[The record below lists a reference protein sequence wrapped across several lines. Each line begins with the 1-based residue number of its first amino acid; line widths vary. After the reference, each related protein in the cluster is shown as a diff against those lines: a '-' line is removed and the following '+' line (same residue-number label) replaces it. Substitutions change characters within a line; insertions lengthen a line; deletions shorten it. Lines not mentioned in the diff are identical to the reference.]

1 MRLLWLKYGEILPV
15 DTGGKLRSFHLLRQL
30 SRQSDLTFLSYVDS
44 DVSPDYA
51 RELDAQIPG
60 SQVEVAPDM
69 PRWRRP
75 AVMPIVRSL
84 HTGAPL
90 NVTRFTSSR
99 IRRVLSRALAANRY
113 DVLLCDFL
121 TPTLCVPTGVKI
133 PTVLFEH
140 NVESLLWARR
150 TATMPPGPRRWLYQW
165 ETTATRRWEQAMLER
180 YDMTLAVSD
189 ADRDALQHL
198 APGARVEVVETGV
211 DAAALAPSDNAR
223 VRRSNLVLFVGSM
236 DWQPNEDGVLWFLDT
251 VWPQVRAAV
260 PDAVF
265 RMVGRRPTP
274 AVLSRR
280 AAGTEVT
287 GDVESVVP
295 HLHEATLSVVPL
307 RAGGGTRLK
316 IYESMAGGLPVVST
330 TIGAEGLAV
339 TPGRDI
345 VIADTAETLA
355 AEIIDLLRSPDRC
368 ASLSAE
374 GLTTAQS
381 ADWSQVVKRLVEVLG
396 SVRARG

>member
-30 SRQSDLTFLSYVDS
+30 SRQIDLTFLSYVDT
-44 DVSPDYA
+44 DVSADYA
-51 RELDAQIPG
+51 RQLREEIPG

-75 AVMPIVRSL
+75 ALLPVVRSL
-84 HTGAPL
+84 RTGAPL
-90 NVTRFTSSR
+90 NVTRFTSTR
-99 IRRVLSRALAANRY
+99 IRQVLTQALASNRY
-113 DVLLCDFL
+113 DILLCDFL
-121 TPTLCVPTGVKI
+121 TPSLCVPEGVTI

-140 NVESLLWARR
+140 NVECLLWGRR

-165 ETTATRRWEQAMLER
+165 ETNATRRWEQAMLER
-180 YDMTLAVSD
+180 HDLTLAVSD
-189 ADRDALQHL
+189 ADRDALQQM
-198 APGARVEVVETGV
+198 APRARVEVVETGV
-211 DAAALAPSDNAR
+211 DAAALAPREDSPP
-223 VRRSNLVLFVGSM
+223 RRRNLVLFVGSM
-236 DWQPNEDGVLWFLDT
+236 DWQPNEDGVLWFLDA

-265 RMVGRRPTP
+265 RMVGRRPTAP
-274 AVLSRR
+274 ILARR
-280 AAGTEVT
+280 AEGIEVT

-295 HLHEATLSVVPL
+295 HLHEATMSVVPL

-345 VIADTAETLA
+345 VIADTADGLA
-355 AEIIDLLRSPDRC
+355 TEIIDLLRTPERC
-368 ASLSAE
+368 TALEAA
-374 GLTTAQS
+374 GRATAQS
-381 ADWSQVVKRLVEVLG
+381 ADWSAVVKRLVDVLG
-396 SVRARG
+396 SVRR